1 MAKSIRKTLLLA
13 KIQTAEGVDPVPTGA
28 ANAILL
34 RNVTATPLS
43 AEFVE
48 RALLR
53 PTWATRVKWRPPS
66 TPRLKAR
73 SSWPGRVRLVR
84 RRLGAAAARLW
95 LRRDGHDRN
104 GRALPAG
111 VRKFRAHR
119 AALLPGRCLPQDPG
133 CARHGVFRPDR
144 QGHPVHALSFYGRLS
159 AHH

>member
-53 PTWATRVKWRPPS
+53 PLHGQRG
-66 TPRLKAR
+66 
-73 SSWPGRVRLVR
+73 SSGDHPV
-84 RRLGAAAARLW
+84 
-95 LRRDGHDRN
+95 
-104 GRALPAG
+104 
-111 VRKFRAHR
+111 
-119 AALLPGRCLPQDPG
+119 
-133 CARHGVFRPDR
+133 RPD
-144 QGHPVHALSFYGRLS
+144 
-159 AHH
+159 